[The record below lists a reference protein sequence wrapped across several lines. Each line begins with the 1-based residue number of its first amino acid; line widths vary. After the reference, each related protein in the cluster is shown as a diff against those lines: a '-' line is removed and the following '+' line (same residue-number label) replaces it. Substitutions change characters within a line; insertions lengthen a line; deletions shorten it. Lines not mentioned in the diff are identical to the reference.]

1 MSRRVGSLLALRC
14 VALLVAV
21 VAVLPACAHTGDET
35 FAAGGMPVPVVAITV
50 DTVSEPGLE
59 HECPGPA
66 HGPGD
71 ADCRPVARAV
81 TGATSPTP
89 VPPAKA
95 VDLAAA
101 VLKAAT
107 APPRGSARPHG
118 LTPGIH
124 QLQVQRI

>member
-14 VALLVAV
+14 VALLVAA
-21 VAVLPACAHTGDET
+21 VAVLPVCAHIADET
-35 FAAGGMPVPVVAITV
+35 VAAGGMPVPVVAITV
-50 DTVSEPGLE
+50 DTVSEPGWE

-71 ADCRPVARAV
+71 AGCRPVVRAV

-107 APPRGSARPHG
+107 APPRGSARTRG
-118 LTPGIH
+118 VTPGIH

>member
-21 VAVLPACAHTGDET
+21 VAVLPACAHTADGT
-35 FAAGGMPVPVVAITV
+35 VAAGVAITV
-50 DTVSEPGLE
+50 DTVSEPGWE

-71 ADCRPVARAV
+71 ADCRPAARAV

-95 VDLAAA
+95 VDLTAA

-107 APPRGSARPHG
+107 APPRGSARTHG